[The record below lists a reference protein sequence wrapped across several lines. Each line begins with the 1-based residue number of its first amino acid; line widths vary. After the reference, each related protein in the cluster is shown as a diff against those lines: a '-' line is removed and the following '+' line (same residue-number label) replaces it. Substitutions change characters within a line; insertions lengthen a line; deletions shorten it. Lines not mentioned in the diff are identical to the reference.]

1 MRFSGCGGMGET
13 KKRGRG
19 MKTRMESETTKGR
32 VGDISSRNNFFILVA
47 ISSIEKKVS
56 IRVNHEKLIAQ
67 RHVCSGD

>member
-1 MRFSGCGGMGET
+1 MR
-13 KKRGRG
+13 
-19 MKTRMESETTKGR
+19 TRMESETRKGR